1 MRPGV
6 GSAMTLI
13 VINPDDLERA
23 GSVLDHAAGEYRAL
37 VGELRTAAAGLPG
50 PAAGWAGAE
59 CTRVTAGLH
68 AEAEALTALS
78 TKLRQRA
85 REARAAA
92 APDGR
97 RGPRPPD

>member
-13 VINPDDLERA
+13 VINPRDLERA

-37 VGELRTAAAGLPG
+37 VGELRTAAAALPG
-50 PAAGWAGAE
+50 PVAGWAGAE

-68 AEAEALTALS
+68 AEAEALSALAAN
-78 TKLRQRA
+78 LRQRA
-85 REARAAA
+85 REARAADA
-92 APDGR
+92 ADGH
-97 RGPRPPD
+97 RG